1 MGVGCRQGR
10 AEAVSIE
17 SDPFRIQGPALI
29 SFSGGRTSAYML
41 WRILQAHGGEL
52 PNDVR
57 VTFAN
62 TGKEMPQTLDF
73 VRDCGARWG
82 VEIMWL
88 EYQDAESV
96 PDRWRR
102 VDYAT
107 ASRSGEP
114 FRALINRK
122 GFLPNPVTRFCTSEL
137 KVRPMRDYARS
148 LGWENWTN
156 VLGLRADE
164 PSRVARS
171 RVNREAWDNAMPL
184 AAAGITKRDVQ
195 AFWSRQNFDLRLPN
209 IGGVT
214 PHGNCDLC
222 FLKSA
227 ATISGIMRDMPARA
241 AWWIEAEA
249 EAEARASRP
258 LGAFFRADR
267 PSYAAMFGA
276 VQRQGGFDFGDRDE
290 IIDCL
295 CGEAA

>member
-1 MGVGCRQGR
+1 MKGR
-10 AEAVSIE
+10 DA
-17 SDPFRIQGPALI
+17 FRIGGPALI

-41 WRILQAHGGEL
+41 RRILEAHDGIL
-52 PNDVR
+52 PPDVK

-73 VRDCGARWG
+73 VRDCGERWA
-82 VEIMWL
+82 VDVVWL
-88 EYQDAESV
+88 EYRDAEAV
-96 PDRWRR
+96 PDRWAR
-102 VDYAT
+102 VTYET
-107 ASRSGEP
+107 ASRNGEP
-114 FRALINRK
+114 FKALINRK

-148 LGWENWTN
+148 LGWESWTN

-184 AAAGITKRDVQ
+184 ATAGITKRDVSAYWAQ
-195 AFWSRQNFDLRLPN
+195 RNFGLRLPD

-214 PHGNCDLC
+214 PLGNCDLC

-227 ATISGIMRDMPARA
+227 ATISGIMRDMPERA
-241 AWWIEAEA
+241 EWWIEAEA
-249 EAEARASRP
+249 EAEARASKP

-267 PSYAAMFGA
+267 PSYAAMLDA
-276 VQRQGGFDFGDRDE
+276 VKRQQGFDFGDRDE
-290 IIDCL
+290 IVDCM